1 MWLADG
7 RRRYRP
13 GRRALLEIR
22 HLQKT
27 THLLIRKMPFVR
39 VVSYHHNLEWRLWFI
54 LKYWNLSF
62 GQTSKRCGKLQQ
74 VCNRIVALH
83 PSWYRVYCFML
94 QLFQQPTASLQISSS
109 ESLIFT
115 DLTQLNEANLLHYKL
130 ASSRWNAQLASS
142 LCFSGCVRIA
152 SLCTLNV
159 LTTEGF

>member
-1 MWLADG
+1 MRMHWLKFKNFFMWLAAG

-62 GQTSKRCGKLQQ
+62 GQTSEYCGKLQQ

-94 QLFQQPTASLQISSS
+94 QLFQQPAA
-109 ESLIFT
+109 SLIFT
-115 DLTQLNEANLLHYKL
+115 DLPQLNDANLLHYKL

-142 LCFSGCVRIA
+142 LCFSGCVCI
-152 SLCTLNV
+152 LNV